1 MTEQFKPYQQR
12 DDDCVFLSLARR
24 MLRTD
29 TERREYGNR
38 ISAISS
44 LLFLAVL
51 TQRAFLIDWKYSI
64 SLETYLQPK
73 RIRWNYSMA
82 NLEGLAMR
90 RHYWGNGAL
99 TNADATIATSI
110 KRTPSVFGA
119 WLRKTDF
126 PEYFNYTAEVVTSM
140 WYGGEHVSNNPY
152 LAGHMKRLGTLHDDS
167 AKLSPYR
174 TRSLG
179 TPSIIQRK
187 ERDCFAV

>member
-1 MTEQFKPYQQR
+1 MSKSHDRTIQAVSTTGWR
-12 DDDCVFLSLARR
+12 LRVFVASSEDVADRYGE
-24 MLRTD
+24 TGI
-29 TERREYGNR
+29 REPHLGHFV
-38 ISAISS
+38 AVISS
-44 LLFLAVL
+44 SPYTESVPNRLEVQHIFRNLSPAQ
-51 TQRAFLIDWKYSI
+51 TY
-64 SLETYLQPK
+64 SLELFHDKSWRSSDETPLLGERGIDK
-73 RIRWNYSMA
+73 R
-82 NLEGLAMR
+82 R
-90 RHYWGNGAL
+90 RDHSNV
-99 TNADATIATSI
+99 NQ
-110 KRTPSVFGA
+110 VFGA

-126 PEYFNYTAEVVTSM
+126 REYFNYTVEIVTSM